1 MMHLTPQQLTPIILA
16 FVIVV
21 VVGLRIWRSTRE
33 QRFQPGTMWLVP
45 GIFAVF
51 TLAFIVIERYT
62 SALVIVFMVVAL
74 AIGVA
79 IGMYQGTHTTVRV
92 DHTAHAMFVKISPLG
107 SLIFVGVLVLRVAVR
122 YATGGMA
129 AATNATATPAAPIVH
144 STAGLISLL
153 LLVLAVGMIAG
164 LRAYLQRFYDRAR
177 ATL

>member
-1 MMHLTPQQLTPIILA
+1 MTHLTPQQLTPIILA
-16 FVIVV
+16 VVIVV

-33 QRFQPGTMWLVP
+33 QRFQPGTMWIVP
-45 GIFAVF
+45 GIFAAF
-51 TLAFIVIERYT
+51 TLAFIVVERYM
-62 SALVIVFMVVAL
+62 SPLDIACMVLAL
-74 AIGVA
+74 AIGIA

-107 SLIFVGVLVLRVAVR
+107 SLVFIGVLVLRIAVR

-129 AATNATATPAAPIVH
+129 AATAATATPDAPIVPT
-144 STAGLISLL
+144 TAGLISLL

-164 LRAYLQRFYDRAR
+164 LRVYLQRVYDRAR